1 MLGCGPK
8 NRYQLVLAAHHSLL
22 LCCVPLT
29 ACCLRGPY
37 DTRRWF
43 VFDSNLTKTYGLN
56 LLAVGFFFVYLY
68 LTDVL
73 IALPLQEVDLFQELL
88 LMVLELTHGD
98 TGEREAP
105 GNVSVSKLDRIGF
118 RDI

>member
-1 MLGCGPK
+1 M
-8 NRYQLVLAAHHSLL
+8 
-22 LCCVPLT
+22 
-29 ACCLRGPY
+29 
-37 DTRRWF
+37 
-43 VFDSNLTKTYGLN
+43 
-56 LLAVGFFFVYLY
+56 LAVGFFFVYLY